1 MFRNLRIGT
10 RIPLAFSA
18 IILLT
23 IVAVVWIS
31 QHNTSSIIDAAEQRE
46 LQSHYGAMMGLIDSQ
61 GQLALGLAQLVAH
74 QPDMQAAFAR
84 GDRQGL
90 QRLVED
96 AYAELR
102 DRYGM
107 RQFQF
112 HLPPAVSFLRVHQ
125 PEKFGDDLS
134 AFRHTV
140 TSVNATRQALHG
152 IEDGVAG
159 LGIRGV
165 APVSFQGR
173 HIGSVEFGLSLGQE
187 LLELLKEMN
196 GVDVTMY
203 LPGAEGFR
211 SYASTWNA
219 GMLASPEQMRRA
231 LDGEAVVVI
240 ARHGQLPIAAYL
252 VPLFDYTGTA
262 VGVVELA
269 MDRSAYLAQLAE
281 ARNSLLAAATT
292 ALLLGLLLFY
302 FVSTSIVA
310 PLRRAVARMDD
321 IADGDG
327 DLTQRLA
334 AQGNDEVTEL
344 ARGFN
349 RFADKV
355 QALVQQVQGSTTQV
369 ATAAEEMSAITAQ
382 TSAGVQRQRS
392 EIDQVATAMTEMAAT
407 VQEVARNA
415 AGAAEA
421 AREANGEAGDGKRVV
436 DATIS
441 SIHALA
447 REVSQA
453 AEVIDHLAADSESI
467 GSVLDVIRGIAEQT
481 NLLALNAAIEA
492 ARAGEQGRGF
502 AVVADEVRTLAQ
514 RTQTSTREIQQMI
527 EKVQDGARGAVAVMQ
542 AGRKRAEDSVRQA
555 GEAGS
560 SLQTIT
566 YAVSA
571 ISDMNMQIAS
581 AAEEQ
586 SAVAEEIN
594 RNIVN
599 IGSVAD
605 ETATGSEHTATASAE
620 LARLGTD
627 LQRAAGKFKA

>member
-10 RIPLAFSA
+10 RIPLAFA
-18 IILLT
+18 IIILLT

-31 QHNTSSIIDAAEQRE
+31 QHNTSSIIEAAEKRE
-46 LQSHYGAMMGLIDSQ
+46 LQSHYSAMMSLIDNQ

-74 QPDMQAAFAR
+74 QPDMQEAFAR
-84 GDRQGL
+84 GDRQ
-90 QRLVED
+90 RLLEMVRD
-96 AYAELR
+96 AYEEFR
-102 DRYGM
+102 DNNGM

-112 HLPPAVSFLRVHQ
+112 HLPPATSFLRVHK

-134 AFRHTV
+134 SFRHTV
-140 TSVNATRQALHG
+140 TSVNESRQPLHG
-152 IEDGVAG
+152 IERGVAG

-187 LLELLKEMN
+187 LLEQFKEMN
-196 GVDVTMY
+196 GIDAAMY
-203 LPGAEGFR
+203 LPDGEGFR
-211 SYASTWNA
+211 QYATTWNA
-219 GMLASPEQMRRA
+219 GLLASHDQMRRA
-231 LDGEAVVVI
+231 QDGEAVI
-240 ARHGQLPIAAYL
+240 AIVEHNGQPLAAYL
-252 VPLFDYTGTA
+252 VPVFDYTGQA
-262 VGVVELA
+262 VGVMELT
-269 MDRSAYLAQLAE
+269 MDRSAYLEQQAD
-281 ARNSLLAAATT
+281 ARNSLLAAAVV

-310 PLRRAVARMDD
+310 PLRRAVARMED
-321 IADGDG
+321 IASGDG
-327 DLTQRLA
+327 DLTRRLA
-334 AQGNDEVTEL
+334 AEGNDEVAEL

-349 RFADKV
+349 HFADTV
-355 QALVQQVQGSTTQV
+355 QKLVQQVQGSTTQV

-421 AREANGEAGDGKRVV
+421 AREANGEAEDGKRVV
-436 DATIS
+436 DATIGV
-441 SIHALA
+441 IHELA
-447 REVSQA
+447 KEVSQA
-453 AEVIDHLAADSESI
+453 AGVIDQLAADSEAI

-514 RTQTSTREIQQMI
+514 RTQASTREIQQMI
-527 EKVQDGARGAVAVMQ
+527 EKVQDGARGAVEVMQ
-542 AGRKRAEDSVRQA
+542 TGRKRAEESVHQA

-571 ISDMNMQIAS
+571 ISDMNVQIAS

-599 IGSVAD
+599 IGTVAD

-627 LQRAAGKFKA
+627 LQRAAGKFKV

>member
-10 RIPLAFSA
+10 RIPLAFA
-18 IILLT
+18 IILLLT
-23 IVAVVWIS
+23 IITVVWIS
-31 QHNTSSIIDAAEQRE
+31 QHNTSSIIDGAEQRE
-46 LQSHYGAMMGLIDSQ
+46 LQSHYSAMMSLIDSQ

-74 QPDMQAAFAR
+74 QPDMQEAFAR
-84 GDRQGL
+84 GDRQ
-90 QRLVED
+90 RLLGMVRD
-96 AYAELR
+96 AFAEFR
-102 DRYGM
+102 DSHGM

-112 HLPPAVSFLRVHQ
+112 HLPPATSFLRVHQ
-125 PEKFGDDLS
+125 PDKFGDDLS
-134 AFRHTV
+134 SFRHTV
-140 TSVNATRQALHG
+140 TSVNETRQPLHG
-152 IEDGVAG
+152 IERGVAG

-165 APVSFQGR
+165 APMSYQGR
-173 HIGSVEFGLSLGQE
+173 HIGSVEFGLSLGEE
-187 LLELLKEMN
+187 LLALFKEMN
-196 GVDVTMY
+196 GIDVAMY
-203 LPGAEGFR
+203 LPDREGFR
-211 SYASTWNA
+211 QYASTWDA
-219 GMLASPEQMRRA
+219 GLLASPEQMQRA
-231 LDGEAVVVI
+231 LDGEAVI
-240 ARHGQLPIAAYL
+240 ATASHGGQPIAAYL
-252 VPLFDYTGTA
+252 VPVFDYTGKA
-262 VGVVELA
+262 VGVMELA
-269 MDRSAYLAQLAE
+269 MERSAYLEQLAD
-281 ARNSLLAAATT
+281 ARNSLLGVALV

-310 PLRRAVARMDD
+310 PLRRAVARMEA
-321 IADGDG
+321 IASGDG

-334 AQGNDEVTEL
+334 TEGHDEVAELAQG
-344 ARGFN
+344 FN
-349 RFADKV
+349 HFADTV
-355 QALVQQVQGSTTQV
+355 QQLVRQVQGSTTQV

-421 AREANGEAGDGKRVV
+421 AREANGEAEDGKRVV
-436 DATIS
+436 DATIAA
-441 SIHALA
+441 IHELA

-453 AEVIDHLAADSESI
+453 AGVIDQLAADSEAI
-467 GSVLDVIRGIAEQT
+467 GGVLDVIRGIAEQT

-514 RTQTSTREIQQMI
+514 RTQASTREIQQMI
-527 EKVQDGARGAVAVMQ
+527 EKVQGGARGAVEVMQ

-571 ISDMNMQIAS
+571 ISDMNVQIAS

-599 IGSVAD
+599 IGTVAD
-605 ETATGSEHTATASAE
+605 ETATGSEHTASASAE

-627 LQRAAGKFKA
+627 LQRAAGKFKV